1 MFSEIKV
8 FSFSFW
14 QKVKLIILVSLLGLF
29 FFSYIYTHTFIGILG
44 GSLLLFFLIYLT
56 LTSEKYILFLED
68 DFEIITLTIRLKLP
82 YSEIENIQF
91 LHSSRDSPK
100 LNLKLKDRYL
110 LRKNFTISVKNP
122 REKLRDILNHAN
134 SKGVKTTLNKVGEEY
149 LVFNTDEGN
158 YSVKE
163 VKFNKQT

>member
-14 QKVKLIILVSLLGLF
+14 QKVQLAILLSFLSLF
-29 FFSYIYTHTFIGILG
+29 FFSYIYTFTFIGVLV
-44 GSLLLFFLIYLT
+44 GSLLLYFLIYLT

-68 DFEIITLTIRLKLP
+68 DFEIITLTIRLKFS
-82 YSEIENIQF
+82 YSEIEKLQF
-91 LHSSRDSPK
+91 FHPSKDYPR
-100 LNLKLKDRYL
+100 LNLRLKERHL

-134 SKGVKTTLNKVGEEY
+134 SKGVKTALNKVGEDY

-163 VKFNKQT
+163 VKYNKY